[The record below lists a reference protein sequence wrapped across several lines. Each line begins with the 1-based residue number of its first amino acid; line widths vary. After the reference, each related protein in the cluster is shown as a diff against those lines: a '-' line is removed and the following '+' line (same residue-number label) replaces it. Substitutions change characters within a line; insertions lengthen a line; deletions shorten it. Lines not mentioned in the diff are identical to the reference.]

1 MFGTTTAKTHEE
13 YIEMVDEP
21 KRSELLQ
28 LHNLIS
34 ESMPNQ
40 EQWIVSG
47 ILGFGK
53 FHYKG
58 KSKGCE
64 GEWFRVGLAANKTG
78 MSIYMCVGDKDG
90 YLPEQAKERI
100 GKATVGR
107 SCIRFK
113 KLSDINLPVV
123 EELLIRARDL
133 ETMF

>member
-34 ESMPNQ
+34 KSMPNQ

-78 MSIYMCVGDKDG
+78 MSIYMCVGDKNG

>member
-1 MFGTTTAKTHEE
+1 
-13 YIEMVDEP
+13 MVDEP

>member
-1 MFGTTTAKTHEE
+1 MFGTTSAKTHEE

-34 ESMPNQ
+34 KSMPNQ

>member
-34 ESMPNQ
+34 KSLPNQ
-40 EQWIVSG
+40 ERWIVSG

-78 MSIYMCVGDKDG
+78 MSIYMCVGDKNG

>member
-34 ESMPNQ
+34 KSMPNQ

>member
-21 KRSELLQ
+21 KRSELLL

-34 ESMPNQ
+34 KSLPNQ

-78 MSIYMCVGDKDG
+78 MSIYMCVGDKNG

>member
-34 ESMPNQ
+34 KSMPNQ

-90 YLPEQAKERI
+90 YLPEQAKDRI

>member
-1 MFGTTTAKTHEE
+1 MFGTTTAKTHQE

-21 KRSELLQ
+21 KRTELLQ

-34 ESMPNQ
+34 KSLPNQ
-40 EQWIVSG
+40 ERWIVSG

-78 MSIYMCVGDKDG
+78 MSIYMCVGDKNG

-113 KLSDINLPVV
+113 KLSDLNLPVV